1 MPEKTS
7 GYPILAFGQNTTIFA
22 LTTSAGG
29 HVMPGK
35 FEIYKDKKGELR
47 FRLKASNG
55 EPILASEG
63 YKSRASCRN
72 GIVSVQKN
80 GSNPDRYQGK
90 VAKIGKH
97 HFVLK
102 AANHQVIG
110 TSQLYDSERGMTA
123 GMKSV
128 QKNASTTKVEDST
141 RA

>member
-1 MPEKTS
+1 M
-7 GYPILAFGQNTTIFA
+7 A
-22 LTTSAGG
+22 
-29 HVMPGK
+29 GK

-80 GSNPDRYQGK
+80 GPNPDRYQGK
-90 VAKIGKH
+90 VAKNGKH
-97 HFVLK
+97 HFVPK

-110 TSQLYDSERGMTA
+110 TSQLYDSEKGMTP

-128 QKNASTTKVEDST
+128 QKNATTTKVEDLSKT
-141 RA
+141 